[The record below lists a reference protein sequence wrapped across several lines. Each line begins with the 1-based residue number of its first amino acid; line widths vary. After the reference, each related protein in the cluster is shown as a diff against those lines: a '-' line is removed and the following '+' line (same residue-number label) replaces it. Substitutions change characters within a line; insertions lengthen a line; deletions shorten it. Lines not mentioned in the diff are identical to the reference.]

1 MSGAWFDG
9 AVKLF
14 LKGYNLEYSEFANG
28 DFGDLERIEIE
39 GE

>member
-1 MSGAWFDG
+1 MNGAWLG
-9 AVKLF
+9 PF
-14 LKGYNLEYSEFANG
+14 LKGYTLEYSEFANG